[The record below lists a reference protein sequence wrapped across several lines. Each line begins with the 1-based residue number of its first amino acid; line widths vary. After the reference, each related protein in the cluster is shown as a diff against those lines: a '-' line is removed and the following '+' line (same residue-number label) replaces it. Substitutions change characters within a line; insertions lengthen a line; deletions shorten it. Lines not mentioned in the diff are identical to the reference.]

1 MYWWVFRS
9 RLGVR
14 SLWFGSQFVSLKR
27 NNSMSI
33 LALARI
39 PVQMEFLVGTGR
51 FRNKE
56 KSTALIA
63 RMPLTLRRVKINR

>member
-1 MYWWVFRS
+1 MWFRS
-9 RLGVR
+9 
-14 SLWFGSQFVSLKR
+14 QPVSLKR
-27 NNSMSI
+27 IISIAI
-33 LALARI
+33 LAAARI

-56 KSTALIA
+56 KSAARIA